1 MHMMDK
7 LTLSFFFAGS
17 GHGSSTLLPHTI
29 INEFPEYGT
38 VEPSGDVLR
47 ASLPHQAE
55 PVTCSPERRDGHSCV
70 PSRPLPQRA
79 PADNLRLDTEAAEL
93 HIPGEGLQPVGN
105 LPEIM
110 EVSQRLEA
118 TEAQEGANS
127 SLDSETQMEKKI
139 VTGSQNVQA
148 AREPVPAGQEKPSD
162 MPFPPERAAQE
173 KMHLIMEKDLAA
185 IWTGEKQSESLQAVS
200 NEAKEDHAV
209 QETSCH
215 RPSVTNLEAAS
226 RVEGWAHFEEFS
238 AYSQGKMQM
247 GPERRLSKEAAVSKH
262 VEFQGV
268 EILWLQKAE
277 EQKRK
282 KHSLLESVSVERKVF
297 PKTSR
302 HPAPPMVSPGLVSL
316 PDSAW
321 SKVCEDPRLGPAAS
335 GASPLELLGE
345 SGEGEV
351 FVKDKKNC
359 GEEEMAVLARGQGR

>member
-1 MHMMDK
+1 M
-7 LTLSFFFAGS
+7 
-17 GHGSSTLLPHTI
+17 
-29 INEFPEYGT
+29 
-38 VEPSGDVLR
+38 
-47 ASLPHQAE
+47 PHQTE
-55 PVTCSPERRDGHSCV
+55 PVTSSPERWDGHSCV
-70 PSRPLPQRA
+70 PSRPLPQRVA
-79 PADNLRLDTEAAEL
+79 PADNSRLDTEAAEL

-110 EVSQRLEA
+110 KISQRLKA
-118 TEAQEGANS
+118 IKAQEEENT

-148 AREPVPAGQEKPSD
+148 ARETVSAGQEKPSD
-162 MPFPPERAAQE
+162 MPLPPERTAEE
-173 KMHLIMEKDLAA
+173 KMHLIVEKDLAA
-185 IWTGEKQSESLQAVS
+185 IWTEEKQSESLQAVS
-200 NEAKEDHAV
+200 NKAEEDHAV

-268 EILWLQKAE
+268 EILWLQKSE

-316 PDSAW
+316 PDSAR
-321 SKVCEDPRLGPAAS
+321 SEVCEDPRLGPTAS
-335 GASPLELLGE
+335 GATPLELLGE
-345 SGEGEV
+345 SGEGV
-351 FVKDKKNC
+351 PFVKDKKNH
-359 GEEEMAVLARGQGR
+359 GEEEMPRGQGR